1 MTFIVASFGASQRLS
16 LMKKS
21 VNNLVVWMM
30 DSEMSDICSLLL
42 IRNFE
47 FNDSH
52 VLAMTCM
59 YLNFESNIN
68 MYSKKVYHKGAM
80 PDT

>member
-16 LMKKS
+16 LEKRP
-21 VNNLVVWMM
+21 VNSLVVWMM
-30 DSEMSDICSLLL
+30 NSEMSDICCLLL

-52 VLAMTCM
+52 VLAMACI
-59 YLNFESNIN
+59 YLHFESNIS
-68 MYSKKVYHKGAM
+68 MYSNKVYRKGVV